1 MSKRDYYEILSV
13 SKDVATADLK
23 SSYRKLAMKY
33 HPDKNQGDASAEE
46 KFKEASEAYEV
57 LSDAD
62 KRARYDR
69 FGHEGMRG
77 AAGNGG
83 GGFGGGGFSN
93 VEDILS
99 EMFGSGGGQGGSPFD
114 SFFGGGGQQSN
125 RQRRR
130 SSGEAGADIKIR
142 LQLTLEEIALG
153 VTKTIKLNKFDSC
166 SSCSGTGAEAGSG
179 HNTCPTCGGQGEV
192 RQVSRSLFGQFVNIT
207 ACTNCGGS
215 GKIIKNKCT
224 PCSGSGRVK
233 KEEEIKVEI
242 PAGVEDGNY
251 LSMRGKGNAGKRG
264 GPFGDLVVVMEAIE
278 HELFEREE
286 NNIIYRHT
294 ISFPDAVLGCETEIP
309 TLYGSQNIKIEAG
322 TQPGS
327 IITLSGKGLPRLN
340 QYGKGDQV
348 ILLNVFVP
356 TKMSSDE
363 KQKLKILAGHDNFYP
378 GEKKTHKSGFFEKV
392 KDTFF

>member
-13 SKDVATADLK
+13 SREVSSAELK
-23 SSYRKLAMKY
+23 ASYRKLAMKY
-33 HPDKNQGDASAEE
+33 HPDKNQGDPAAED

-69 FGHEGMRG
+69 FGHDGMRG
-77 AAGNGG
+77 A
-83 GGFGGGGFSN
+83 GGFGAGGMGGFSN

-99 EMFGSGGGQGGSPFD
+99 EMFGSGGAGSPFD
-114 SFFGGGGQQSN
+114 SFFGGDKSQHRS
-125 RQRRR
+125 RRR
-130 SSGEAGADIKIR
+130 ASSEAGSDIKIR
-142 LQLTLEEIALG
+142 LALTLEEIAHG
-153 VTKTIKLNKFDSC
+153 VTKTIKLNKFTAC

-179 HNTCPTCGGQGEV
+179 HQSCPHCGGQGEV

-207 ACTNCGGS
+207 PCQNCEGS
-215 GKIIKNKCT
+215 GKIIKNKCR

-233 KEEEIKVEI
+233 EEDEIKVEI

-251 LSMRGKGNAGKRG
+251 LSMRGKGNAGRRG
-264 GPFGDLVVVMEAIE
+264 GANGDLIVVMEALE
-278 HELFEREE
+278 HDLFEREE

-294 ISFPDAVLGCETEIP
+294 ISFPDAVLGCEAEIP
-309 TLYGSQNIKIEAG
+309 TLHGKQTIKIEAG

-327 IITLSGKGLPRLN
+327 IIRLSGKGLPRLN
-340 QYGKGDQV
+340 QYGKGDQIV
-348 ILLNVFVP
+348 LLNVFVP
-356 TKMSSDE
+356 RKISTDE
-363 KQKLKILAGHDNFYP
+363 KQKLKVLSQHDNFYP
-378 GEKKTHKSGFFEKV
+378 GEKKTNKSGFFEKV